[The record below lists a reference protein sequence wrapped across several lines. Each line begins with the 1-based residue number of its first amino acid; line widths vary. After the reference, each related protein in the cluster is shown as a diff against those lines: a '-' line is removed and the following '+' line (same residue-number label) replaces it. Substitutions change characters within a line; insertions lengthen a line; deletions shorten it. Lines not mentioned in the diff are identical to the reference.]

1 MQASPT
7 PLRKLGYRG
16 SWPLEL
22 NLGAGWAGTATK
34 SSDNEGS
41 GKITVNMAED
51 LKKRISEAM
60 KELDEEQRELDDILR
75 FIDSIENAE
84 LEQMSGSAS
93 SARNRRNKDM
103 AKSMIKEKE
112 EYERKRA
119 DKEANIGRMWEKIYD
134 LQEQERNLQAKNI

>member
-1 MQASPT
+1 
-7 PLRKLGYRG
+7 
-16 SWPLEL
+16 
-22 NLGAGWAGTATK
+22 
-34 SSDNEGS
+34 
-41 GKITVNMAED
+41 MAED

>member
-1 MQASPT
+1 
-7 PLRKLGYRG
+7 
-16 SWPLEL
+16 
-22 NLGAGWAGTATK
+22 
-34 SSDNEGS
+34 
-41 GKITVNMAED
+41 MAED

-60 KELDEEQRELDDILR
+60 KELNEEQRELDDILR